1 MHLRIDRTRKTDT
14 VATLLATKA
23 VYATLEQIGDQ
34 ILDLRR
40 DVAKAMGDE
49 SIGVSK
55 PQKSIFEFS

>member
-1 MHLRIDRTRKTDT
+1 